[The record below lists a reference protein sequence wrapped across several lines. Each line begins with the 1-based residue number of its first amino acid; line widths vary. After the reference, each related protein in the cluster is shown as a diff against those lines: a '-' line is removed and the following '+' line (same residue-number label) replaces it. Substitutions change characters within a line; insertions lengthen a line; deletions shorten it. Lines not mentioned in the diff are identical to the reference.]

1 MAKSPELKIEKT
13 YALIEKEEFQ
23 KPELNPLI
31 YSIEDGEA
39 VFLDPFPHL
48 KFNLGTDLKAN
59 DIVLIKDKP
68 FDENPFL
75 EWNRRYLSYTNKE
88 IADPDLLKAFSYAQR
103 QKQEEF
109 LSQKDE
115 SFLPIGVLK
124 RISKGETDETVFVFD
139 WLSDVCDDRPDLFI
153 GGLFEEKTK
162 KFRLGVFSLLNV
174 ALVSDEYALNNINN
188 INKIKNAKCVMNI
201 EKKKVRPCPFLIFL
215 YFNFVYLQVFGE
227 DFLVNVP
234 NTIKAQLIETGEKV
248 EIKQVGTEEKKAEGT
263 KPTESSSSSS
273 S

>member
-1 MAKSPELKIEKT
+1 MAKDLTFKNIEQT
-13 YALIEKEEFQ
+13 YALIQKEEFQ
-23 KPELNPLI
+23 KPELNTLLFKSDGDKQIILSPTPLLKFDTGT
-31 YSIEDGEA
+31 DGKPNI
-39 VFLDPFPHL
+39 VFLSDEEIQKAPIRDR
-48 KFNLGTDLKAN
+48 KF
-59 DIVLIKDKP
+59 
-68 FDENPFL
+68 E
-75 EWNRRYLSYTNKE
+75 YYSYTPE
-88 IADPDLLKAFSYAQR
+88 SLPDIDLFKAISYAQR
-103 QKQEEF
+103 QKQEGF

-115 SFLPIGVLK
+115 SFLPIGFTVS
-124 RISKGETDETVFVFD
+124 IDEGEPFKTVFVFD

-201 EKKKVRPCPFLIFL
+201 EKKKV
-215 YFNFVYLQVFGE
+215 FGE